1 MAEDRK
7 RRFGWCMEGHHDR
20 CRVSYVAAETSK
32 SATKGETIT
41 CECDCHQQK
50 TDQKPKFERRKRK

>member
-1 MAEDRK
+1 MAEKERK

-32 SATKGETIT
+32 SATKGETVT
-41 CECDCHQQK
+41 CECDCHVE
-50 TDQKPKFERRKRK
+50 KPKFERRKRK